1 MNVKEARKME
11 LRDVKGINAILDQ
24 TKIYGV
30 ISEQL
35 ADNLEDFKKQILKQ
49 TSDGSYDDILSLLN
63 DAESLIYQASSKLA
77 EIEESHN

>member
-1 MNVKEARKME
+1 ME
-11 LRDVKGINAILDQ
+11 LQDVKGIDAILEQ

-35 ADNLEDFKKQILKQ
+35 GDNLQDFKKQILKQ
-49 TSDGSYDDILSLLN
+49 TSDGSYDDILSLLS

>member
-1 MNVKEARKME
+1 MRV
-11 LRDVKGINAILDQ
+11 NAILDQ

-49 TSDGSYDDILSLLN
+49 KADGSYDDILSLLS

-77 EIEESHN
+77 EIEESHI

>member
-1 MNVKEARKME
+1 ME
-11 LRDVKGINAILDQ
+11 LQDVRGIDAILEQ

-35 ADNLEDFKKQILKQ
+35 GDNLQDFKKQILKQ
-49 TSDGSYDDILSLLN
+49 TSDGSYDEILSLLS

-77 EIEESHN
+77 EIEESYN

>member
-1 MNVKEARKME
+1 ME

-24 TKIYGV
+24 AKIYGV

-77 EIEESHN
+77 EIEESRN

>member
-1 MNVKEARKME
+1 ME
-11 LRDVKGINAILDQ
+11 LQDVKGIDAILEQ

-35 ADNLEDFKKQILKQ
+35 GDNLQDFKKQILKQ
-49 TSDGSYDDILSLLN
+49 TSDGSYDEILSLLS

-77 EIEESHN
+77 EIEESYN